1 MKRRFVVTAFLTV
14 FSVVAMSAFDVPTH
28 RAVTLAQLATI
39 TATVSGQT
47 VRFSQRAL
55 QQVADANEATDNTA
69 SAALFHP
76 ERHFTNEAFTATS
89 AALADLRTRILAA
102 VRANPRDGTTAR
114 QHLGRALHGI
124 QDFYAHS
131 NWVELG
137 NGGPLTGLG
146 TTTFANPPA
155 ALAACPANPNV
166 LGPGGGGG
174 PTSGYYLGLLGCSSS
189 LPAGK
194 CYHGNY
200 TSFCPGINKD
210 KPGFPNHGAARGVA
224 EQATLQFVQALV
236 NTLAGEDEA
245 IMALLDVKGTTG
257 FVIDDTGSMSATIG
271 GVKSIVG
278 QIVNHLNSNPDLKP
292 TNWLMERF
300 GDPDIGPPFVTTS
313 ASALLGAVNGL
324 SAGGG
329 GDCPELSQGGLL
341 QAIDAA
347 LPTSNLMLFTDA
359 SAKDSG
365 LANTVVAK
373 AKAKSIV
380 INYALVG
387 SCSPVDPAYL
397 KGAAETGGYLF
408 FMQPGEEF
416 KLFDLFLPQ
425 LTGDLVRI
433 NALNGTIG
441 AGGSVNSVP
450 VDSSIKRLLIL
461 VNTGLSNTV
470 TLKRPSGEPVI
481 VGDAGVRFTNLSGG
495 DRIILVDTP
504 APGAWTVEIGGS
516 GAYSLIA
523 DGNSPLEFY
532 RFDFVQENSDLHGG
546 YFPIEGLPLANSTV
560 IGQATVLGPA
570 STATF
575 TLVDENGATLGPV
588 SLTQNFPNAGA
599 DRYLGSFA
607 LPPVPF
613 RVAVSGVDNTGL
625 PYRRI
630 SRALYRGQS
639 VGLAVELAAAGTIE
653 AGGTTTFDVTVRNV
667 GADATFTFT
676 AVADAAD
683 VGVGAAPSSLTID
696 TGATATTTLTVQ
708 APPNAAP
715 GSTIVV
721 TITGTSTADPGITNS
736 ASVELTVITPDVT
749 APELTLPS
757 TITVPA
763 TSPAGAVV
771 TYAALALDDVDGVV
785 TVTCMPATGLVFP
798 RGTTT
803 VNCSAADS
811 RGNTATGSFL
821 VNVVNSPPV
830 ANPDTAQSAGGAVQI
845 TVLANDTDADGGT
858 LAVTAVGTAAHGTAV
873 LGAGG
878 VVTYT
883 PASGFSGTDTFTYA
897 ISDGQG
903 GSGSGV
909 VTVTVTAAPAS
920 GSGLM
925 YGAGHID
932 SGSTHH
938 HFLFIVTRVG
948 TQKFGRVKYWAKA
961 ADRCDDDNDDDDG
974 HRWDSVRQ
982 PRSEP
987 KPPPSHDRV
996 RRHVGHQRGLLRQS
1010 RVCTGRRSRQRHRAV
1025 QRARQVER
1033 SVALH
1038 VRGPRHRPG
1047 RARPSPR
1054 HVLHRHQGPQRR
1066 GRGQHERPAEGWQ
1079 HPVR

>member
-1 MKRRFVVTAFLTV
+1 MKRRLVAATFLIV
-14 FSVVAMSAFDVPTH
+14 FSVIAMSAFDVPTH

-76 ERHFTNEAFTATS
+76 ERHFTNEAFAATS
-89 AALADLRTRILAA
+89 AALVDLRTRILAA

-137 NGGPLTGLG
+137 GGGPLTGLG
-146 TTTFANPPA
+146 TATFANPPA

-174 PTSGYYLGLLGCSSS
+174 QTSGYYLGLLGCSSS

-200 TSFCPGINKD
+200 TSFCPGIDKD

-224 EQATLQFVQALV
+224 EQATLQFVQGLL
-236 NTLAGEDEA
+236 TGLAGEDEA

-257 FVIDDTGSMSATIG
+257 FVIDDTGSMGASID

-278 QIVNHLNSNPDLKP
+278 QIVNHLDTNPDLKP

-300 GDPDIGPPFVTTS
+300 GDPDVGPPFVTTS
-313 ASALLGAVNGL
+313 ASALLGAVNRL
-324 SAGGG
+324 VADGGD
-329 GDCPELSQGGLL
+329 DCPELSQTGLL

-373 AKAKSIV
+373 AKAKSIT

-387 SCSPVDPAYL
+387 SCSPIDPAYFT
-397 KGAAETGGYLF
+397 GAAETGGYLF

-416 KLFDLFLPQ
+416 KLFDLFVPQ

-450 VDSSIKRLLIL
+450 VDSSIKRLLVL
-461 VNTGLSNTV
+461 VNTDLSNTV

-481 VGDAGVRFTNLSGG
+481 VGDAGVRFTELSGG
-495 DRIILVDTP
+495 DRIISVD
-504 APGAWTVEIGGS
+504 APTAGAWTVEIGGS

-532 RFDFVQENSDLHGG
+532 RFDFVQPNTDLHGG

-570 STATF
+570 GTATF

-599 DRYLGSFA
+599 DRYLGSFV

-639 VGLAVELAAAGTIE
+639 VGLAVELAATGTVE

-667 GADATFTFT
+667 GAAATFTLT
-676 AVADAAD
+676 SVADVAG
-683 VGVGAAPSSLTID
+683 VIVGADPSSLTID
-696 TGATATTTLTVQ
+696 TGATATTTLSVQ
-708 APPNAAP
+708 APPDAAP
-715 GSTIVV
+715 GSAIVV

-736 ASVELTVITPDVT
+736 ASVQLTVISPDTV

-757 TITVPA
+757 TITIEA
-763 TSPAGAVV
+763 TAAGGAVV
-771 TYAALALDDVDGVV
+771 TYAALALDNVDGVV
-785 TVTCMPATGLVFP
+785 TVTCTPGSGTLFA

-811 RGNTATGSFL
+811 RGNIATGTFL
-821 VNVVNSPPV
+821 VNVVNRPPV
-830 ANPDTAQSAGGAVQI
+830 ANADTAQSTGAAVRI
-845 TVLANDTDADGGT
+845 PVLANDTDTDGGT
-858 LAVTAVGTAAHGTAV
+858 LAVTTVGAPAHGTAV
-873 LGAGG
+873 LGAAG

-897 ISDGQG
+897 IADGQG
-903 GSGSGV
+903 GSATGV
-909 VTVTVTAAPAS
+909 VTVTVTGAS
-920 GSGLM
+920 ASADGLM
-925 YGAGHID
+925 FGAGHID

-938 HFLFIVTRVG
+938 HFLFFVTRIG
-948 TQKFGRVKYWAKA
+948 NQKFGRVKYWAKA

-974 HRWDSVRQ
+974 HRWDLVRQ
-982 PRSEP
+982 PRPEQT
-987 KPPPSHDRV
+987 PSHDRV

-1010 RVCTGRRSRQRHRAV
+1010 GVQTGRRSRQRHRPV
-1025 QRARQVER
+1025 RRTRRVER
-1033 SVALH
+1033 PIALH

-1054 HVLHRHQGPQRR
+1054 YVLDRHQGPQRR
-1066 GRGQHERPAEGWQ
+1066 GRGQRERAPEGWQ